1 MQKNKW
7 HEIWE
12 KRTAKEEILVSG
24 TPPPRNF
31 FRTETD

>member
-24 TPPPRNF
+24 TPQEIF
-31 FRTETD
+31 